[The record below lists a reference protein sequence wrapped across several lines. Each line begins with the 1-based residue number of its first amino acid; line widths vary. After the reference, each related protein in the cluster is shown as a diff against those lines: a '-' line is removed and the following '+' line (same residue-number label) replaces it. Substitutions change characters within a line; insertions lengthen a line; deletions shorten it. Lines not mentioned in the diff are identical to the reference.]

1 MLIRFDENTQ
11 VFHLQGKTF
20 SYIMQLKDGLLLHLY
35 WGKKIPMGHHE
46 ALLFLPWEGASFDSA
61 HSRWP
66 LEVPTQEKGYF
77 GRRALDIVNAALFE
91 AVPQNKRQLLELKY
105 KLMICSVE
113 TPEDVYAAAE
123 IGYQMIDADLRLS
136 PKVKESRK
144 RQLRGVFANP
154 QTSINRSRIIHR
166 KRPIR

>member
-1 MLIRFDENTQ
+1 M
-11 VFHLQGKTF
+11 H
-20 SYIMQLKDGLLLHLY
+20 MY
-35 WGKKIPMGHHE
+35 WGRRLPSCDGDCLFSLAGE
-46 ALLFLPWEGASFDSA
+46 AASFDLPFN
-61 HSRWP
+61 RRP
-66 LEVPTQEKGYF
+66 REVPTQEKGYF

-123 IGYQMIDADLRLS
+123 VGYQMIDADLRLS

-144 RQLRGVFANP
+144 KQLRGVFANP